1 MYDEIFN
8 NTSMQELQDKLR
20 VHKQSI
26 TTAESCTG
34 GLIAHMIT
42 KIPNSS
48 DIFNGSIVS
57 YSNNI
62 KNKELNVENKVLE
75 KYGAVSVE
83 VLAYLYY

>member
-57 YSNNI
+57 Y
-62 KNKELNVENKVLE
+62 
-75 KYGAVSVE
+75 
-83 VLAYLYY
+83 